1 MNNYIEHENTSKKIY
16 STEKISFQSIFSH
29 ENHLTM
35 KIGNDNIR
43 SSVNVNVSG
52 NTPSTKLLPKTGNVK
67 RYCANNMAPQLS
79 AMLLYSEV
87 ENALGY

>member
-1 MNNYIEHENTSKKIY
+1 
-16 STEKISFQSIFSH
+16 
-29 ENHLTM
+29 M

-43 SSVNVNVSG
+43 SSVNVSG